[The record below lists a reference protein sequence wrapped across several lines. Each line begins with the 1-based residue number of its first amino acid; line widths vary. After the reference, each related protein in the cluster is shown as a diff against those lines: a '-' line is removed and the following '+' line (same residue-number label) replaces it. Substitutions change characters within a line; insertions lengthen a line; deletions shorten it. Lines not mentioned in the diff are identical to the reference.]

1 MSVYVQAGSEGE
13 WVRKLQRALNEAGY
27 ELDVDGIFG
36 DATDEAVRDFQN
48 ENDLDVDGVVGPNT
62 WAALGIDVPASR
74 SKNRRADTV
83 YLESGSRGDAVA
95 VLQSALVAAGYELDV
110 DGIFGSATYE
120 AVREFQN
127 DNDLDVDGVV
137 GPNTWAAL
145 EEYIE
150 GE

>member
-36 DATDEAVRDFQN
+36 DATDEAVRDFQD

-62 WAALGIDVPASR
+62 WAALGVDVPAGSGKSR
-74 SKNRRADTV
+74 RRDTV
-83 YLESGSRGDAVA
+83 YLERGSRGDAVA
-95 VLQSALVAAGYELDV
+95 VLQSALVAADYELEV
-110 DGIFGSATYE
+110 DGIFGDVTYE

-137 GPNTWAAL
+137 GPDTWAAL
-145 EEYIE
+145 EEYLE
-150 GE
+150 DE